1 MLTLLTALALHLSPS
16 PDAPSWA
23 PIVAFDEVR
32 VEADT
37 TRVGGAGPFTL
48 WLRWSFL
55 DRASSP
61 QSWDAGVRGSVDYVE
76 IDCERGAIRTFSSLA
91 YRADGSAV
99 PAASI
104 DEPAAAW
111 SVPRAESIGGHVTR
125 QVCEIA
131 RTRR

>member
-1 MLTLLTALALHLSPS
+1 MLSLLTSLALHLSPA
-16 PDAPSWA
+16 PEAPSWA

-37 TRVGGAGPFTL
+37 ARVTGAGPFTL

-76 IDCERGAIRTFSSLA
+76 IDCERAAIRTFSSLA
-91 YRADGSAV
+91 YGADGSAV
-99 PAASI
+99 PSASV

-111 SVPRAESIGGHVTR
+111 RVPRAESIGGYVTR
-125 QVCEIA
+125 QVCELA
-131 RTRR
+131 RARR